1 MEKIMKRTMYSVRTT
16 KTFEMPVQIVPVQD
30 IKRQKNNQIQVSTDV
45 LFTKL

>member
-16 KTFEMPVQIVPVQD
+16 KTFKMPVQAVPVQD
-30 IKRQKNNQIQVSTDV
+30 IKRQKNNQIQVSRDV

>member
-1 MEKIMKRTMYSVRTT
+1 MEKIMKRTMYSIRTT
-16 KTFEMPVQIVPVQD
+16 ETFKMPVQTAPVQD